1 MSGGKFNPWYVDVE
15 HPTRRLSLIQ
25 VSLTSSSKAQG
36 SWMDEH
42 CVPWLRALLHRSEA
56 AGFHTFGGS
65 LLWSLHYL
73 IPAVLRRHETPD
85 DRPESRQSLP
95 KRISWIILNLGK
107 ISK

>member
-42 CVPWLRALLHRSEA
+42 CVPWLRALLHRVKPRVSTHSAGACCGLFITSSQLSCEGTRPPTIDPRA
-56 AGFHTFGGS
+56 ARACRSGFLGS
-65 LLWSLHYL
+65 SSTW
-73 IPAVLRRHETPD
+73 
-85 DRPESRQSLP
+85 
-95 KRISWIILNLGK
+95 GK
-107 ISK
+107 